1 MNPKTR
7 NILAAG
13 VVAAVATLI
22 IRVTV
27 FTDDCNLLVV
37 SFTFLATFAVASA
50 IIWIFRF
57 LNPRT

>member
-7 NILAAG
+7 NILVAG

-27 FTDDCNLLVV
+27 FTEDCNLLVV
-37 SFTFLATFAVASA
+37 AFTFLATFAVALVSL
-50 IIWIFRF
+50 WIFRLF
-57 LNPRT
+57 RTRT